1 MRSKPDEEIITLE
14 ELKATACLCNW
25 KVYQPINTNIYIT
38 FAYGT
43 APFSIVRYGED
54 ARILL
59 NATLVP
65 DLISPLHI
73 PVLTRV
79 LLDKI
84 IDGYTNGKITQRNPN
99 PNIFT

>member
-1 MRSKPDEEIITLE
+1 MSSHEEVITLE

-25 KVYQPINTNIYIT
+25 KVYQPTVTNIYIT
-38 FAYGT
+38 FAYRT
-43 APFSIVRYGED
+43 APFSIVSYGED
-54 ARILL
+54 APILL

-65 DLISPLHI
+65 DLIPPLHI

-84 IDGYTNGKITQRNPN
+84 IDGYTNGKITQGGRNTL
-99 PNIFT
+99 IFT

>member
-1 MRSKPDEEIITLE
+1 MSSHEEVITLE

-25 KVYQPINTNIYIT
+25 KVYQPTPTNIYIT

-43 APFSIVRYGED
+43 APFSIVRYGKD
-54 ARILL
+54 SPILL

-65 DLISPLHI
+65 DLIPPSLPI

-84 IDGYTNGKITQRNPN
+84 IDGYTNGKITQRGPN
-99 PNIFT
+99 PLIFA